1 MMFAEAITTT
11 TIFAVIVAV
20 SNALVGLFAYLLALH
35 NTKNDKQAKKQEK
48 IEEAKKIV
56 DDACD
61 NGNLSDLIDAA
72 KKIGEARK

>member
-1 MMFAEAITTT
+1 MMFAAAVTT

-35 NTKNDKQAKKQEK
+35 NTKNDKKAKKEQK
-48 IEEAKKIV
+48 IEEAKKVI

-61 NGNLSDLIDAA
+61 NGDLSDLIDAA
-72 KKIGEARK
+72 K

>member
-1 MMFAEAITTT
+1 MFAEVLTST
-11 TIFAVIVAV
+11 TIFAVIVAI
-20 SNALVGLFAYLLALH
+20 SNALVGFFAYLLALH
-35 NTKNDKQAKKQEK
+35 NTRHDKQAQKEQK
-48 IEEAKKIV
+48 IEDAKKAI